1 MAMVGSNTFGKRL
14 VRLHIPLALY
24 AIFLLFPFA
33 WMLLVSVRPDQ
44 DLLRVELNPFIP
56 RFARMTLDHYR
67 YLFEETEF
75 RALDHEHLRRDR
87 RRDRRSRSSAAS

>member
-14 VRLHIPLALY
+14 IRLHIPLLLY
-24 AIFLLFPFA
+24 ALFLLFPFA

-56 RFARMTLDHYR
+56 RFGRMTREDLGAIYD
-67 YLFEETEF
+67 YLKTLKPIKKTVVTFPD
-75 RALDHEHLRRDR
+75 APAG
-87 RRDRRSRSSAAS
+87 SGS